1 MPTRTTPIID
11 RRALRET
18 PQMKTMREWVRR
30 REAAHKPWTADELWN
45 RIKANWPTA
54 GETEWERI
62 FQDATK

>member
-1 MPTRTTPIID
+1 
-11 RRALRET
+11 
-18 PQMKTMREWVRR
+18 MKTMREWVRR